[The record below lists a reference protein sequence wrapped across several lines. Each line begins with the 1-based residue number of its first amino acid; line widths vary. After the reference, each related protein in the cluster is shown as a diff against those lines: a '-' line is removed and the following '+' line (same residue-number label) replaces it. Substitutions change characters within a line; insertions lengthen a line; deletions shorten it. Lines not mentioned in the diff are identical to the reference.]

1 MTGRFRGMYLCKRGL
16 NRSEF
21 APKLLG
27 MVFRDF
33 VTPPKQNLQ
42 LCITMN
48 IVHLTNKALFKVV
61 KAHYTPYGNLR

>member
-1 MTGRFRGMYLCKRGL
+1 MCDICRRRL

-33 VTPPKQNLQ
+33 VAPSKQNLQ

-48 IVHLTNKALFKVV
+48 IVHLTNEALFKVV

>member
-1 MTGRFRGMYLCKRGL
+1 MTGRFRGMCLCGRGL

-33 VTPPKQNLQ
+33 VAPSKQNLQ
-42 LCITMN
+42 LCLHFEVMTWSE
-48 IVHLTNKALFKVV
+48 V
-61 KAHYTPYGNLR
+61 R